1 MVWCTYAPQTN
12 LAKGWSGLAMEHS
25 SCWILSESLWT
36 DIWNSVEVGGRGGGK
51 EEGGGEEG
59 REEWEGRGGGGRG
72 KYTSAS
78 PDNFSPLS
86 TASISRFK
94 LPLFSNGEAKK

>member
-51 EEGGGEEG
+51 EEGGGGG
-59 REEWEGRGGGGRG
+59 RERRVGRERGRG
-72 KYTSAS
+72 K
-78 PDNFSPLS
+78 
-86 TASISRFK
+86 
-94 LPLFSNGEAKK
+94 GEIHLC